1 MYQLGMVAGF
11 LKIRHAD
18 AVPELLAPGLR
29 QRTDLDG
36 GAFDLM

>member
-18 AVPELLAPGLR
+18 AVLSCSRQDFGSEL
-29 QRTDLDG
+29 TVDG